1 MARVTRKLQVTSIM
15 ENPTPSTKGRKKRK
29 ATCPFK
35 SRGRDEVP
43 KTSMGVKRPLQGS
56 SRKKSSPKT
65 PRASIKSKKPRRP
78 TLFGHYHRLNEAL
91 NQNGNKPQEDQ
102 ESVGKPTTSC
112 GHLGSQNFRGSPGT
126 SELSAKS
133 PRSSQREMANYLE
146 TKTCDNRVHTC

>member
-1 MARVTRKLQVTSIM
+1 MARVTRKLQVTSIL

-43 KTSMGVKRPLQGS
+43 KTTMEVERPLQGS
-56 SRKKSSPKT
+56 SRKKASPKT
-65 PRASIKSKKPRRP
+65 HRPSIKKARRP

-91 NQNGNKPQEDQ
+91 NQSGNEPQDDQ
-102 ESVGKPTTSC
+102 ASVEKPTTSC
-112 GHLGSQNFRGSPGT
+112 GHLGSQNFRGSPAT

-133 PRSSQREMANYLE
+133 PRSSQ
-146 TKTCDNRVHTC
+146 